1 MNILEQV
8 KKHGNDTGSSA
19 VQIVLLTEDIA
30 RLTKHINENKK
41 DVGCRRTIL
50 QKVAT
55 RKRLQ
60 AYLKRKDVETY
71 KKVLE
76 LLGLKK

>member
-1 MNILEQV
+1 MNKLEEV

-50 QKVAT
+50 HKVAT

-60 AYLKRKDVETY
+60 AYLKRTDVGTY

>member
-1 MNILEQV
+1 MNMIEQLR
-8 KKHGNDTGSSA
+8 KHNQDTGSSA
-19 VQIVLLTEDIA
+19 VQIACLTQDIA
-30 RLTKHINENKK
+30 RLTVHLNANKK

-50 QKVAT
+50 KKVAT
-55 RKRLQ
+55 RKRFL
-60 AYLKRKDVETY
+60 AYLKRKDVDGY